1 MLTKSAGGACAIPHP
16 FLPASEQRRGT
27 DCTALP
33 GVESVGC
40 AAGACV
46 VERCAAGWR
55 VAEDGHTC
63 VELKERIARDI
74 EADSAAAAVVEDHH
88 EDKIVTD
95 GDAHAHVIRAVVLD
109 STTRTAIVASVVTDV
124 RTKTAG
130 TIDADIDALVRAS
143 LDIVAHSATYM
154 NLDIDSDADLVASLC
169 ADAAT
174 QVTAAVHASFDATAR
189 AAFVASAAAA
199 ISEHIAAHDVSD
211 VDALIRTTLVAAIR
225 SSPYAVSGPL
235 LASLSADVRAQLT
248 VSAHAAAR
256 ALAVLDSAT
265 HDRIVTAV
273 VGDIN
278 ANSLLVSHADV
289 DVVVRAALA
298 AVLRSDA
305 FTHLD
310 VLGNAAL
317 VSSLCADSKARLS
330 GNVLATGGVL
340 GAAHLD
346 SVAATVVH
354 ANDSGIVLRATAE
367 DARIELPRHMPA
379 DWAKAARAMSADWAP
394 VTV

>member
-1 MLTKSAGGACAIPHP
+1 MLTRSAGGACAIPHP

-33 GVESVGC
+33 GVEAVGC
-40 AAGACV
+40 SAGACV
-46 VERCAAGWR
+46 VERCAAGWHI
-55 VAEDGHTC
+55 AEDGHTC
-63 VELKERIARDI
+63 VELKEHVAHDVGSD
-74 EADSAAAAVVEDHH
+74 AAAAAVVEDHNG
-88 EDKIVTD
+88 DKIVTD
-95 GDAHAHVIRAVVLD
+95 GDAHAHAIRTVVLD
-109 STTRTAIVASVVTDV
+109 TTTRAAIVTTVVTDV
-124 RTKTAG
+124 HTKIAG

-143 LDIVAHSATYM
+143 LDIVSHSSTYV
-154 NLDIDSDADLVASLC
+154 NLDIASDADLVTSLC

-211 VDALIRTTLVAAIR
+211 VDALIRTTLVAAIHA
-225 SSPYAVSGPL
+225 STYAVSGPL
-235 LASLSADVRAQLT
+235 LASLCADVRAQLT

-317 VSSLCADSKARLS
+317 VSSICTDAKARLS
-330 GNVLATGGVL
+330 GNVLTSGGVL

-354 ANDSGIVLRATAE
+354 ANDSGVVLRAAAE
-367 DARIELPRHMPA
+367 DARVELPRHMPA
-379 DWAKAARAMSADWAP
+379 DWAKAARAMPADWAP

>member
-1 MLTKSAGGACAIPHP
+1 MLTRSAGGACAIPHP
-16 FLPASEQRRGT
+16 FIPASEQRRGT

-33 GVESVGC
+33 GVEAVSC
-40 AAGACV
+40 SAGACV

-55 VAEDGHTC
+55 IAEDGHTC
-63 VELKERIARDI
+63 VELKERIARDV
-74 EADSAAAAVVEDHH
+74 ESDATAAAVVEDHH
-88 EDKIVTD
+88 EDEIVMD
-95 GDAHAHVIRAVVLD
+95 GTTHAHAIRTVVLD
-109 STTRTAIVASVVTDV
+109 TTTRTAIVTAVVTDV
-124 RTKTAG
+124 HTKIAG
-130 TIDADIDALVRAS
+130 TIDADIDALVHAS
-143 LDIVAHSATYM
+143 LDIVAHSATYV
-154 NLDIDSDADLVASLC
+154 NLDIASDVDLVSSLC

-174 QVTAAVHASFDATAR
+174 QVTTAVHASFDATTR

-225 SSPYAVSGPL
+225 ASTYAVSGPL
-235 LASLSADVRAQLT
+235 LASLCADVRAQLT

-265 HDRIVTAV
+265 HDRIVAAV
-273 VGDIN
+273 VSDIN
-278 ANSLLVSHADV
+278 TNALLVSHADV

-310 VLGNAAL
+310 VLGNTAL

-330 GNVLATGGVL
+330 DNALSTDGIL

-346 SVAATVVH
+346 SVVATVVH
-354 ANDSGIVLRATAE
+354 ANDSGVVLRATAE
-367 DARIELPRHMPA
+367 DARVELPRHMPA
-379 DWAKAARAMSADWAP
+379 DWAKAARAMPADWAP